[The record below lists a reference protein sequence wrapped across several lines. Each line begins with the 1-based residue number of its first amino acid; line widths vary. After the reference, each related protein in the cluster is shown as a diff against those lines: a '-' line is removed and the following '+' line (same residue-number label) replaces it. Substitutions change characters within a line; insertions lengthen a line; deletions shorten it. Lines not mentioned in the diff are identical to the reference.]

1 MITATIN
8 ASRDGKGGGVS
19 TTLGKHVKTRSLQ
32 VSTREFLIESF
43 LVVDEPIIT
52 LLVAHLLGRT
62 LWGEGVIGS
71 RICANITQRERGKT
85 AR

>member
-1 MITATIN
+1 MRQETGRA
-8 ASRDGKGGGVS
+8 RGVS
-19 TTLGKHVKTRSLQ
+19 TTLGKHVRIRSQLLQ
-32 VSTREFLIESF
+32 VSTREFFVESL

-62 LWGEGVIGS
+62 LWGESVIGS
-71 RICANITQRERGKT
+71 RICANINQRERGKT